1 MRVYILCRNDE
12 FQASQFF
19 SPFSGNI
26 NIIIKPKIDGKINRI
41 SDLTEGFKLTA

>member
-12 FQASQFF
+12 FLSFF
-19 SPFSGNI
+19 SLFSGNI

-41 SDLTEGFKLTA
+41 SDLTEGF